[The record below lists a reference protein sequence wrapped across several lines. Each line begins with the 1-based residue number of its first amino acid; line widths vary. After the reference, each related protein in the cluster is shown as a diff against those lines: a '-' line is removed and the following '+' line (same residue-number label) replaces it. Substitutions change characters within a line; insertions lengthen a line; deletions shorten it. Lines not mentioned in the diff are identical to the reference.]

1 MSQSIHRVRFDR
13 GLRVTQ
19 QSKETKER
27 STMGVS
33 KHALLLLLTTLVV
46 WSLIIVHIA
55 AALFKMGEWNC
66 DKVQNQEPEA
76 KSILQ
81 TRGITPLQ
89 TLAKSDKTVECKEG
103 LLPVYDSL
111 LDPQL
116 AFQDR
121 KIPRIVHLTSRSR
134 CMHPVIASNVD
145 TWRLPGHSL
154 FLHDDDAMDEL
165 LYRDWPEFPQ
175 LKYVLKC
182 LIHGGA
188 AKADIWRVLVLWEY
202 GGIYADVDSRPNA
215 FNATTI
221 TADDDAFFV
230 IENEI
235 TTGMPSQW
243 FMAASPRHPMMY
255 TTMQVILANLVNL
268 RDVGDFPIVWTT
280 GPGAV
285 NDAFG
290 RFLGRN
296 MSPLVAGTHMG
307 LHDRSV
313 TMVGSVDADQNDC
326 VIKNIYMTIESLRRP
341 DKDIHEAKHEV
352 YQAMEMAHH
361 STFGVRDKRN
371 FRNESCIWRMWQE
384 EMSNALYW
392 TPNW

>member
-1 MSQSIHRVRFDR
+1 MAI
-13 GLRVTQ
+13 
-19 QSKETKER
+19 
-27 STMGVS
+27 S
-33 KHALLLLLTTLVV
+33 KHALLMLLTALAA
-46 WSLIIVHIA
+46 WSYIA
-55 AALFKMGEWNC
+55 AFLKMGEWNF
-66 DKVQNQEPEA
+66 DNDRNQGP
-76 KSILQ
+76 KTMPFVQ
-81 TRGITPLQ
+81 TRRITPLQ
-89 TLAKSDKTVECKEG
+89 TLAKSDKTIECKEG
-103 LLPVYDSL
+103 LLPVYDTL
-111 LDPQL
+111 LDPKL

-121 KIPRIVHLTSRSR
+121 KIPRIVHLTARSR
-134 CMHPVIASNVD
+134 CMHPDVASNID

-165 LYRDWPEFPQ
+165 LYRHWPEFPQ

-221 TADDDAFFV
+221 TTDDDAFFV

-235 TTGMPSQW
+235 KIGMPSQW

-255 TTMQVILANLVNL
+255 TTMQVILANLINL
-268 RDVGDFPIVWTT
+268 KDVGDFPIVWTT

-285 NDAFG
+285 NDAFR

-296 MSPLVAGTHMG
+296 MSPLVAGTYMG
-307 LHDRSV
+307 PHDRSV
-313 TMVGSVDADQNDC
+313 TIAGSVDADQNDY
-326 VIKNIYMTIESLRRP
+326 VIKNIYMSIESLRRP

-352 YQAMEMAHH
+352 YQAMGMAHH
-361 STFGVRDKRN
+361 STFGVRDEKH
-371 FRNESCIWRMWQE
+371 FRNESCIWRMWKE
-384 EMSNALYW
+384 EMANALYW